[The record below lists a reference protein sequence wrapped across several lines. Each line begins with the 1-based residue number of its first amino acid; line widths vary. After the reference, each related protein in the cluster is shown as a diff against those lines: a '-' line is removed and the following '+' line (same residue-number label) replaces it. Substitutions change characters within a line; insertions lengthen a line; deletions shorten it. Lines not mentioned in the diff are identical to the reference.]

1 MSLRISRVRAR
12 VLRVPLVEPFA
23 ITTATMGEC
32 EHVVVTVETD
42 GGIEGQGSVS
52 TIPAFM
58 GETATLIAA
67 AIGFLEPVVVGHDPF
82 DIEAVVEDMDD
93 AIQDNHSAKAAIDFA
108 CHDLMGKALGLPVH
122 KLIGGLYRERIPLT
136 WVIGIKPVE
145 QTVAEAIARF
155 ADGYRVFK
163 IKVGHDDGDD
173 VEKVRLVREALGP
186 EAIIRLDANTA
197 YSADRG
203 VRVLSRL
210 EPFTL
215 EMIEQPCR
223 KADLKGMARIR
234 DALHTPILADE
245 SASGLEEVRLLID
258 MGAADI
264 INIKLGKVGGL
275 HTAQDRGGG
284 QGRRDA
290 GGRRVEHG
298 ARSWHGRRG
307 AFRRLDPRGVLRE
320 RFVRRCAA
328 APARH
333 RRRCLGPRGDD
344 DPCPERTRTRRPVAR
359 RRAGAGCGGLIAI

>member
-245 SASGLEEVRLLID
+245 SASGLEEVRALID

-275 HTAQDRGGG
+275 HTARKIAAVAKA
-284 QGRRDA
+284 A
-290 GGRRVEHG
+290 GMPVVVGSNMELGPGMAAG
-298 ARSWHGRRG
+298 AHFAAST
-307 AFRRLDPRGVLRE
+307 RGVCYANDLFAGALLHRHDIVGDVWDHAGMTIRAPSGPGLGVE
-320 RFVRRCAA
+320 LLDGAPAQAA
-328 APARH
+328 A
-333 RRRCLGPRGDD
+333 G
-344 DPCPERTRTRRPVAR
+344 
-359 RRAGAGCGGLIAI
+359 